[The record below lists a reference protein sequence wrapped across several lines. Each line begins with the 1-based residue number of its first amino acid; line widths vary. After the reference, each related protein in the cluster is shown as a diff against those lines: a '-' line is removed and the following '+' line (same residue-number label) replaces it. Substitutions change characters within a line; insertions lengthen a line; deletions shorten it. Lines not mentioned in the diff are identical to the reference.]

1 VTPQEQLGAN
11 VRRRREALKLSQPAL
26 GERVRMQKSE
36 ISDIER
42 GATDVRAT
50 TLVRLACGLECA
62 PSSLLKDV
70 ALPD

>member
-11 VRRRREALKLSQPAL
+11 VRTRREALNLSQPAL

-42 GATDVRAT
+42 GATNVRAT
-50 TLVRLACGLECA
+50 TLVRLARGLECA